1 MPKCPQPPLKSNAYI
16 YELFKKDFI
25 DNTLYIIKNM
35 IKKINE

>member
-1 MPKCPQPPLKSNAYI
+1 MYVKSN
-16 YELFKKDFI
+16 ELCKLQTNAFGIAQKDFI